1 MILKKYKIFFLNS
14 FVSALPGF
22 FSVSLSLLSIPIYLK
37 YGGTKEYGDYIFLH
51 FLSFVAIILNL
62 GLGKISTIIISQEKN
77 NDEMAWHL
85 IKKTIKNCFFILL
98 IFIFLIIFQ
107 NEILP
112 KVSKNVL
119 FLALIGIILTNIFLT
134 IEGIFQGKKL
144 FIVLMLINLFF
155 YGASLSLPTFLLV
168 FKYTSYQN
176 IFLISLI
183 IKVIVIFFCIIYL
196 FKNKELKFFFKTNLT
211 LLNLKT
217 QKWFSISNLL
227 SFFYDLIDK
236 YLINI
241 YLGPVALATYSIQ
254 QHATG
259 KLSII
264 SKGISA
270 VLLPTIA
277 FEKKNKLKNSTF
289 AISLKIFIFV
299 VPLLIFILFNFFN
312 IFFEFWLGK
321 NSSSEIVNLAKIFS
335 IIAWVSGLSHLII
348 SYYEG
353 SGSIKKNS
361 IIEISFFPFFF
372 IFLYFLI
379 MNKDLIIISYFI
391 LLKEIVLFFLRS
403 IKIIKKITVIKYSY
417 PIIII
422 ACFFLYYSI
431 NIVLIK

>member
-1 MILKKYKIFFLNS
+1 MILKKNKIFFLNS
-14 FVSALPGF
+14 FLSSLPGF
-22 FSVSLSLLSIPIYLK
+22 FSVLLSLLSIPTYLK

-51 FLSFVAIILNL
+51 FLSFIAIILNL
-62 GLGKISTIIISQEKN
+62 GLGKISTIIISQKKN
-77 NDEMAWHL
+77 NDEAAWHL
-85 IKKTIKNCFFILL
+85 IQKTIKNCFFILL

-112 KVSKNVL
+112 KVSRNVL
-119 FLALIGIILTNIFLT
+119 FLASIGIILTNIFVT

-144 FIVLMLINLFF
+144 FISLMLINLFF

-183 IKVIVIFFCIIYL
+183 IKVIVIFFCISYL
-196 FKNKELKFFFKTNLT
+196 FKNKQLKFFFQTNLA

-227 SFFYDLIDK
+227 SFMYDLIDK
-236 YLINI
+236 YLINF
-241 YLGPVALATYSIQ
+241 YLGPIALATYSIPQ
-254 QHATG
+254 QATG

-277 FEKKNKLKNSTF
+277 FEKKKELKNSTF

-321 NSSSEIVNLAKIFS
+321 NSSSEIINLAKIFS

-361 IIEISFFPFFF
+361 IIEITFFPIFF

-379 MNKDLIIISYFI
+379 LNKDLIIISYFI
-391 LLKEIVLFFLRS
+391 LLKEIILFFLRS
-403 IKIIKKITVIKYSY
+403 IKIINKITVIKYSY

-422 ACFFLYYSI
+422 GCYLLFYSI
-431 NIVLIK
+431 NIN

>member
-1 MILKKYKIFFLNS
+1 
-14 FVSALPGF
+14 
-22 FSVSLSLLSIPIYLK
+22 
-37 YGGTKEYGDYIFLH
+37 
-51 FLSFVAIILNL
+51 
-62 GLGKISTIIISQEKN
+62 
-77 NDEMAWHL
+77 
-85 IKKTIKNCFFILL
+85 
-98 IFIFLIIFQ
+98 
-107 NEILP
+107 
-112 KVSKNVL
+112 
-119 FLALIGIILTNIFLT
+119 
-134 IEGIFQGKKL
+134 
-144 FIVLMLINLFF
+144 
-155 YGASLSLPTFLLV
+155 LV

-241 YLGPVALATYSIQ
+241 YLGPVALATYSIPQ
-254 QHATG
+254 QATG

-335 IIAWVSGLSHLII
+335 IIAWVSSLSHLII

>member
-1 MILKKYKIFFLNS
+1 MILKKNKIFFLNS
-14 FVSALPGF
+14 FLSALPGF
-22 FSVSLSLLSIPIYLK
+22 FSVLLSLLSIPIYLK

-51 FLSFVAIILNL
+51 FLSFIAIILNL
-62 GLGKISTIIISQEKN
+62 GLGKISTIIISQKKN
-77 NDEMAWHL
+77 NDEAAWHL

-119 FLALIGIILTNIFLT
+119 FLASIGIILTNIFVT

-144 FIVLMLINLFF
+144 FIGLMLINLFF
-155 YGASLSLPTFLLV
+155 YGVSLSLPTFLLV

-183 IKVIVIFFCIIYL
+183 IKVIVIFFCIAYL
-196 FKNKELKFFFKTNLT
+196 FKNKQLKFFFQTNLA

-227 SFFYDLIDK
+227 SFMYDLIDK
-236 YLINI
+236 YLINF
-241 YLGPVALATYSIQ
+241 YLGPIALATYSIPQ
-254 QHATG
+254 QATG

-277 FEKKNKLKNSTF
+277 FEKKKELKNSTF

-361 IIEISFFPFFF
+361 IIEITFFPIFF

-379 MNKDLIIISYFI
+379 LNKDLIIISYFI
-391 LLKEIVLFFLRS
+391 LLKEIILFFLRS
-403 IKIIKKITVIKYSY
+403 IKIINKITVIKYSY

-422 ACFFLYYSI
+422 GCYLLFYSI
-431 NIVLIK
+431 NIN

>member
-1 MILKKYKIFFLNS
+1 MILKKNKIFFLNS
-14 FVSALPGF
+14 FLSALPGF
-22 FSVSLSLLSIPIYLK
+22 FSVLLSLLSIPIYLK

-51 FLSFVAIILNL
+51 FLSFIAIILNL
-62 GLGKISTIIISQEKN
+62 GLGKISTIIISQKKN
-77 NDEMAWHL
+77 NDEAAWHL
-85 IKKTIKNCFFILL
+85 IKKTIKNCFFIIL

-119 FLALIGIILTNIFLT
+119 FLASIGIILTNIFVT

-144 FIVLMLINLFF
+144 FIGLMLINLFF

-183 IKVIVIFFCIIYL
+183 IKVIVIFFCIAYL
-196 FKNKELKFFFKTNLT
+196 FKNKQLKFFFQTNLA

-227 SFFYDLIDK
+227 SFMYDLIDK

-241 YLGPVALATYSIQ
+241 YLGPIALATYSIPQ
-254 QHATG
+254 QATG

-277 FEKKNKLKNSTF
+277 FEKKKELKNSTF

-361 IIEISFFPFFF
+361 IIEITFFPIFF

-379 MNKDLIIISYFI
+379 LNKDLIIISYFI
-391 LLKEIVLFFLRS
+391 LLKEIILFFLRS
-403 IKIIKKITVIKYSY
+403 IKIINKITVIKYSY

-422 ACFFLYYSI
+422 GCYLLFYSI
-431 NIVLIK
+431 NIN

>member
-1 MILKKYKIFFLNS
+1 MILKKNKIFFLNS
-14 FVSALPGF
+14 FLSALPGF
-22 FSVSLSLLSIPIYLK
+22 FSVLLSLLSIPTYLK

-51 FLSFVAIILNL
+51 FLSFIAIILNL
-62 GLGKISTIIISQEKN
+62 GLGKISTIIISQKKN
-77 NDEMAWHL
+77 NDEAAWHL
-85 IKKTIKNCFFILL
+85 IQKTIKNCFFILL

-112 KVSKNVL
+112 KVSRNVL
-119 FLALIGIILTNIFLT
+119 FLASIGIILTNIFVT

-144 FIVLMLINLFF
+144 FISLMLINLFF

-183 IKVIVIFFCIIYL
+183 IKVIVIFFCIAYL
-196 FKNKELKFFFKTNLT
+196 FKNKQLKFFFQTNLT

-227 SFFYDLIDK
+227 SFMYDLIDK
-236 YLINI
+236 YLINF
-241 YLGPVALATYSIQ
+241 YLGPIALATYSIPQ
-254 QHATG
+254 QATG

-277 FEKKNKLKNSTF
+277 FEKKKELKNSTF

-321 NSSSEIVNLAKIFS
+321 NSSSEIINLAKIFS

-361 IIEISFFPFFF
+361 IIEITFFPIFF

-379 MNKDLIIISYFI
+379 LNKDLIIISYFI
-391 LLKEIVLFFLRS
+391 LLKEIILFFLRS
-403 IKIIKKITVIKYSY
+403 IKIINKITVIKYSY

-422 ACFFLYYSI
+422 GCYLLFYSI
-431 NIVLIK
+431 NIN

>member
-1 MILKKYKIFFLNS
+1 
-14 FVSALPGF
+14 
-22 FSVSLSLLSIPIYLK
+22 
-37 YGGTKEYGDYIFLH
+37 
-51 FLSFVAIILNL
+51 
-62 GLGKISTIIISQEKN
+62 
-77 NDEMAWHL
+77 
-85 IKKTIKNCFFILL
+85 
-98 IFIFLIIFQ
+98 
-107 NEILP
+107 
-112 KVSKNVL
+112 
-119 FLALIGIILTNIFLT
+119 
-134 IEGIFQGKKL
+134 
-144 FIVLMLINLFF
+144 MLINLFF

-211 LLNLKT
+211 LLNLKK

-241 YLGPVALATYSIQ
+241 YLGPVALATYSIPQ
-254 QHATG
+254 QATG

-361 IIEISFFPFFF
+361 IIEISFFPIFF

-431 NIVLIK
+431 NVVLIK

>member
-1 MILKKYKIFFLNS
+1 MILKKNKIFFLNS
-14 FVSALPGF
+14 FLSALPGF
-22 FSVSLSLLSIPIYLK
+22 FSVLLSLLSIPIYLK

-51 FLSFVAIILNL
+51 FLSFIAIILNL
-62 GLGKISTIIISQEKN
+62 GLGKISTIIITQKKN
-77 NDEMAWHL
+77 NDEVAWHL
-85 IKKTIKNCFFILL
+85 IQKTIKNCFFILL

-119 FLALIGIILTNIFLT
+119 FLASIGIILTNIFVT

-144 FIVLMLINLFF
+144 FIGLMLINLFF

-183 IKVIVIFFCIIYL
+183 IKVIVIFFCIAYL
-196 FKNKELKFFFKTNLT
+196 FKNKQLKFFFQTNLT

-227 SFFYDLIDK
+227 SFMYDLIDK

-241 YLGPVALATYSIQ
+241 YLGPIALATYSIPQ
-254 QHATG
+254 QATG

-277 FEKKNKLKNSTF
+277 FEKKKELKNSTF

-361 IIEISFFPFFF
+361 IIEITFFPFFF

-379 MNKDLIIISYFI
+379 LNKDLIIISYFI
-391 LLKEIVLFFLRS
+391 LLKEIILFFLRS
-403 IKIIKKITVIKYSY
+403 IKIINKITVIKYSY

-422 ACFFLYYSI
+422 GCYLLFYSI
-431 NIVLIK
+431 NIN

>member
-1 MILKKYKIFFLNS
+1 MILKKNKIFFLNS
-14 FVSALPGF
+14 FLSALPGF
-22 FSVSLSLLSIPIYLK
+22 FSVLLSLLSIPIYLK

-51 FLSFVAIILNL
+51 FLSFIAIILNL
-62 GLGKISTIIISQEKN
+62 GLGKISTIIITQKKN
-77 NDEMAWHL
+77 NDEVAWHL
-85 IKKTIKNCFFILL
+85 IQKTIKNCFFILL

-119 FLALIGIILTNIFLT
+119 FLASIGIILTNIFVT

-144 FIVLMLINLFF
+144 FIGLMLINLFF

-183 IKVIVIFFCIIYL
+183 IKVIVIFFCIAYL
-196 FKNKELKFFFKTNLT
+196 FKNKQLKFFFQTNLT

-227 SFFYDLIDK
+227 SFMYDLIDK

-241 YLGPVALATYSIQ
+241 YLGPIALATYSIPQ
-254 QHATG
+254 QATG

-277 FEKKNKLKNSTF
+277 FEKKKELKNSTF

-361 IIEISFFPFFF
+361 IIEITFFPFFF

-379 MNKDLIIISYFI
+379 LNKDLIIISYFI
-391 LLKEIVLFFLRS
+391 LLKEIILFFLRS
-403 IKIIKKITVIKYSY
+403 IKIINKITIIKYSY

-422 ACFFLYYSI
+422 GCYLLFYSI
-431 NIVLIK
+431 NIN

>member
-1 MILKKYKIFFLNS
+1 MILKKNKIFFLNS
-14 FVSALPGF
+14 FLCALPGF
-22 FSVSLSLLSIPIYLK
+22 FSVLLSLLSIPTYLK

-51 FLSFVAIILNL
+51 FLSFIAIILNL
-62 GLGKISTIIISQEKN
+62 GLGKISTIIISQKKN
-77 NDEMAWHL
+77 NDEAAWHL
-85 IKKTIKNCFFILL
+85 IQKTIKNCFFILL

-112 KVSKNVL
+112 KVSRNVL
-119 FLALIGIILTNIFLT
+119 FLASIGIILTNIFVT

-144 FIVLMLINLFF
+144 FISLMLINLFF

-183 IKVIVIFFCIIYL
+183 IKVIVIFFCISYL
-196 FKNKELKFFFKTNLT
+196 FKNKQLKFFFQTNLV

-227 SFFYDLIDK
+227 SFMYDLIDK
-236 YLINI
+236 YLINF
-241 YLGPVALATYSIQ
+241 YLGPIALATYSIPQ
-254 QHATG
+254 QATG

-277 FEKKNKLKNSTF
+277 FEKKKELKNSTF

-321 NSSSEIVNLAKIFS
+321 NSSSEIINLAKIFS

-361 IIEISFFPFFF
+361 IIEITFFPIFF

-379 MNKDLIIISYFI
+379 LNKDLIIISYFI
-391 LLKEIVLFFLRS
+391 LLKEIILFFLRS
-403 IKIIKKITVIKYSY
+403 IKIINKITVIKYSY

-422 ACFFLYYSI
+422 GCYLLFYSI
-431 NIVLIK
+431 NIN

>member
-1 MILKKYKIFFLNS
+1 MILKKNKIFFLNS
-14 FVSALPGF
+14 FLSALPGF
-22 FSVSLSLLSIPIYLK
+22 FSVLLSLLSIPTYLK

-51 FLSFVAIILNL
+51 FLSFIAIILNL
-62 GLGKISTIIISQEKN
+62 GLGKISTIIISQKI
-77 NDEMAWHL
+77 NDDEAAWHL
-85 IKKTIKNCFFILL
+85 IQKTIKNCFFILL

-112 KVSKNVL
+112 KVSRNVL
-119 FLALIGIILTNIFLT
+119 FLASIGIILTNIFVT

-144 FIVLMLINLFF
+144 FIGLMLINLFF

-183 IKVIVIFFCIIYL
+183 IKVIVIFFCIAYL
-196 FKNKELKFFFKTNLT
+196 FKNKQLKFFFQTNLT

-227 SFFYDLIDK
+227 SFMYDLIDK
-236 YLINI
+236 YLINF
-241 YLGPVALATYSIQ
+241 YLGPIALATYSIPQ
-254 QHATG
+254 QATG

-264 SKGISA
+264 SKVISA

-277 FEKKNKLKNSTF
+277 FEKKKELKNSTF

-321 NSSSEIVNLAKIFS
+321 NSSSEIINLAKIFS

-361 IIEISFFPFFF
+361 IIEITFFPIFF

-379 MNKDLIIISYFI
+379 LNKDLIIISYFI
-391 LLKEIVLFFLRS
+391 LLKEIILFFLRS
-403 IKIIKKITVIKYSY
+403 IKIINKITVIKYSY

-422 ACFFLYYSI
+422 GCYLLFYSI
-431 NIVLIK
+431 NIN

>member
-1 MILKKYKIFFLNS
+1 MILKKNKIFFLNS
-14 FVSALPGF
+14 FLSALPGF
-22 FSVSLSLLSIPIYLK
+22 FSVLLSLLSIPTYLK

-51 FLSFVAIILNL
+51 FLSFIAIILNL
-62 GLGKISTIIISQEKN
+62 GLGKISTIIISQKKN
-77 NDEMAWHL
+77 NDEAAWHL
-85 IKKTIKNCFFILL
+85 IQKTIKNCFFILL

-112 KVSKNVL
+112 KVSRNVL
-119 FLALIGIILTNIFLT
+119 FLASIGIILTNIFVT

-144 FIVLMLINLFF
+144 FISLMLINLFF

-183 IKVIVIFFCIIYL
+183 IKVIVIFFCISYL
-196 FKNKELKFFFKTNLT
+196 FKNKQLKFFFQTNLA

-227 SFFYDLIDK
+227 SFMYDLIDK
-236 YLINI
+236 YLINF
-241 YLGPVALATYSIQ
+241 YLGPIALATYSIPQ
-254 QHATG
+254 QATG

-277 FEKKNKLKNSTF
+277 FEKKKELKNSTF

-321 NSSSEIVNLAKIFS
+321 NSSSEIINLAKIFS

-361 IIEISFFPFFF
+361 IIEITFFPIFF

-379 MNKDLIIISYFI
+379 LNKDLIIISYFI
-391 LLKEIVLFFLRS
+391 LLKEIILFFLRS
-403 IKIIKKITVIKYSY
+403 IKIINKITVIKYSY

-422 ACFFLYYSI
+422 GCYLLFYSI
-431 NIVLIK
+431 NIN

>member
-1 MILKKYKIFFLNS
+1 MILKKNKIFFLNS
-14 FVSALPGF
+14 FLSALPGF
-22 FSVSLSLLSIPIYLK
+22 FSVLLSLLSIPIYLK

-51 FLSFVAIILNL
+51 FLSFIAIILNL
-62 GLGKISTIIISQEKN
+62 GLGKISTIIITQKKN
-77 NDEMAWHL
+77 NDEVAWHL
-85 IKKTIKNCFFILL
+85 IQKTIKNCFFILL

-119 FLALIGIILTNIFLT
+119 FLASIGIILTNIFVT

-144 FIVLMLINLFF
+144 FIGLMLINLFF

-183 IKVIVIFFCIIYL
+183 IKVIVIFFCIAYL
-196 FKNKELKFFFKTNLT
+196 FKNKQLKFFFQTNLT

-227 SFFYDLIDK
+227 SFMYDLIDK

-241 YLGPVALATYSIQ
+241 YLGPIALATYSIPQ
-254 QHATG
+254 QATG

-277 FEKKNKLKNSTF
+277 FEKKKELKNSTF

-361 IIEISFFPFFF
+361 IIEITFFPFFF

-379 MNKDLIIISYFI
+379 LNKDLIIISYFI
-391 LLKEIVLFFLRS
+391 LLKEIILFFLRS
-403 IKIIKKITVIKYSY
+403 IKIINKNS
-417 PIIII
+417 
-422 ACFFLYYSI
+422 FDI
-431 NIVLIK
+431 NYI

>member
-1 MILKKYKIFFLNS
+1 MILKKNKIFFLNS
-14 FVSALPGF
+14 FLSALPGF
-22 FSVSLSLLSIPIYLK
+22 FSVLLSLLSIPTYLK

-51 FLSFVAIILNL
+51 FLSFIAIILNL
-62 GLGKISTIIISQEKN
+62 GLGKISTIIISQKKN
-77 NDEMAWHL
+77 NDEAAWHL
-85 IKKTIKNCFFILL
+85 IQKTIKNCFFILL

-112 KVSKNVL
+112 KVSRNVL
-119 FLALIGIILTNIFLT
+119 FLASIGIILTNIFVT

-144 FIVLMLINLFF
+144 FISLMLINLFF

-183 IKVIVIFFCIIYL
+183 IKVIVIFFCIAYL
-196 FKNKELKFFFKTNLT
+196 FKNKQLKFFFQTNLA

-227 SFFYDLIDK
+227 SFMYDLIDK
-236 YLINI
+236 YLINF
-241 YLGPVALATYSIQ
+241 YLGPIALATYSIPQ
-254 QHATG
+254 QATG

-277 FEKKNKLKNSTF
+277 FEKKKELKNSTF

-321 NSSSEIVNLAKIFS
+321 NSSSEIINLAKIFS

-361 IIEISFFPFFF
+361 IIEITFFPIFF

-379 MNKDLIIISYFI
+379 LNKDLIIISYFI
-391 LLKEIVLFFLRS
+391 LLKEIILFFLRS
-403 IKIIKKITVIKYSY
+403 IKIINKITVIKYSY

-422 ACFFLYYSI
+422 GCYLLFYSI
-431 NIVLIK
+431 NIN